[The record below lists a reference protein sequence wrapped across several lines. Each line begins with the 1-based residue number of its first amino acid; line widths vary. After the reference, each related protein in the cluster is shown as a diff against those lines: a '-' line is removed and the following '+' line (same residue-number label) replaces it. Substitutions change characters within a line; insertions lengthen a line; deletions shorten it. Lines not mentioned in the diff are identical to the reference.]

1 MSKLQQAWD
10 DNVKDL
16 KRKNLQMEKDNRQ
29 LLAIL
34 SDQAEVTLYN
44 V

>member
-16 KRKNLQMEKDNRQ
+16 KRKNLQMEKDNRN
-29 LLAIL
+29 LLAVL
-34 SDQAEVTLYN
+34 SDQAEVAI
-44 V
+44 